1 MSDHKAPEPA
11 VTEATGHVTRL
22 IHGRSRDLGGFGV
35 RRVLPA
41 REHRMIG
48 PFIFLD
54 EMGPAEL
61 APGEGLNVRPH
72 PHIGLATITYLL
84 EGEILHRDS
93 LGFSQPIRP
102 GAVNLMSAGRGIVH
116 SERPGSDLH
125 QRSRLHGLQTWI
137 ALPTEAETGAPSFA
151 HYPADTIPMTRRDG
165 AQIRV
170 IIGEAFGLRSP
181 VQCPAPALY
190 VECRLE
196 AGARLVCP
204 EAPELG
210 LYVVHGQV
218 DAGGQ
223 PCPPGT
229 LAVLQPGRGI
239 TVQARDASLIML
251 LGGEP
256 VGSRHIW
263 WNFVASDPSQ
273 IEHAKQAWTERRFPD
288 IPGDDQEW
296 VPLPAI

>member
-1 MSDHKAPEPA
+1 
-11 VTEATGHVTRL
+11 
-22 IHGRSRDLGGFGV
+22 
-35 RRVLPA
+35 
-41 REHRMIG
+41 
-48 PFIFLD
+48 
-54 EMGPAEL
+54 
-61 APGEGLNVRPH
+61 
-72 PHIGLATITYLL
+72 
-84 EGEILHRDS
+84 
-93 LGFSQPIRP
+93 
-102 GAVNLMSAGRGIVH
+102 MSAGRGIVH

-125 QRSRLHGLQTWI
+125 QHSRLHGLQTWI

-218 DAGGQ
+218 DAGLDRAAVSRYPRRRSGMDSFARHLTEKT
-223 PCPPGT
+223 PP
-229 LAVLQPGRGI
+229 
-239 TVQARDASLIML
+239 
-251 LGGEP
+251 
-256 VGSRHIW
+256 
-263 WNFVASDPSQ
+263 
-273 IEHAKQAWTERRFPD
+273 
-288 IPGDDQEW
+288 
-296 VPLPAI
+296 